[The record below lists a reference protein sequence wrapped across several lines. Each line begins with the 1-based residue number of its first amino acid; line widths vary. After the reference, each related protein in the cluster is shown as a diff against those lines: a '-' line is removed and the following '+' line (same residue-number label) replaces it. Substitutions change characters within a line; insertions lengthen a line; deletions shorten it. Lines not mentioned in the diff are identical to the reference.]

1 MGTTAGTHRAAATA
15 VIILGLVLLVAAATA
30 SAREVPGGGGYGG
43 GGGGD
48 VSLEHD
54 VPSGSNP
61 TTNGSPLSPYEVVVA
76 LPSRQQARTP
86 KSY

>member
-43 GGGGD
+43 GGGD

-76 LPSRQQARTP
+76 LPSRQRARTP

>member
-30 SAREVPGGGGYGG
+30 SAREVPGGGGYG

-86 KSY
+86 KSS

>member
-30 SAREVPGGGGYGG
+30 SAREVPGGGGYG